1 MFFYKSHRDM
11 HVRGVHRLEFACAQ
25 CDYVA
30 TTSGHLKQH
39 VDAVHL
45 KLKPFECIELRCQKK
60 FARRSDRN
68 RHEFTVH
75 WGERRFACVRCP
87 ARFGQSSNL
96 RQHIDAVHLGLRP
109 YECSICGHKFS
120 QNGSRKHHVLAVHK
134 QQRKHSCEL
143 CRSAFARRTAL
154 RAHFRTLKHAAALDE
169 GDSVLTLER
178 EDWFTMLDV
187 LW

>member
-1 MFFYKSHRDM
+1 MFTQKSALTQ

-30 TTSGHLKQH
+30 TTSGNLKKH

-45 KLKPFECIELRCQKK
+45 KLKPFECVELSCQKK
-60 FARRSDRN
+60 FARRSNRN
-68 RHEFTVH
+68 QHEFTVH

-87 ARFGQSSNL
+87 ARFGHSGGL

-109 YECSICGHKFS
+109 YKCSICGHKFS
-120 QNGSRKHHVLAVHK
+120 QNGNRKQHVLAVHK

-143 CRSAFARRTAL
+143 CRSAFSTRTCLRR
-154 RAHFRTLKHAAALDE
+154 HFRTEKHAAALDE
-169 GDSVLTLER
+169 GDSVLTFER